1 MRRPRILAPVPAPGR
16 AQPIRLPA
24 IVGAAIVGAAIA
36 GGGALMLE
44 QAAGLALLAALSPAA
59 LLIVTVY
66 LGSARPRAIVLA
78 YLAGAIAM
86 SVLVGVVALIVLR
99 SGHLQLRSNR
109 TPRYGLRTG
118 LGLLILAAAAVV
130 AARRSAPRPAPQPET
145 PAAPGAPG
153 AATGMI
159 ARLTARPSPL
169 TALLSGAVVFAPSL
183 TFIAAV
189 QVIAT
194 AQESPPLSA
203 LGLTLVIGIYVASV
217 WLPFVAYLAFP
228 GPAARWLA
236 AFNGWLQAHGRV
248 LLIGALT
255 VAGAYLTINGLA
267 GLIG

>member
-1 MRRPRILAPVPAPGR
+1 
-16 AQPIRLPA
+16 
-24 IVGAAIVGAAIA
+24 
-36 GGGALMLE
+36 MLE
-44 QAAGLALLAALSPAA
+44 QAAGLALLAAVSPAA

-66 LGSARPRAIVLA
+66 LGSARPRATVLA

-130 AARRSAPRPAPQPET
+130 AARRPAPRPET
-145 PAAPGAPG
+145 PAEPGAPG

>member
-1 MRRPRILAPVPAPGR
+1 
-16 AQPIRLPA
+16 
-24 IVGAAIVGAAIA
+24 
-36 GGGALMLE
+36 MLE
-44 QAAGLALLAALSPAA
+44 QAAGLALLAAVSPTA

-66 LGSARPRAIVLA
+66 LGSARPRATVLC

-86 SVLVGVVALIVLR
+86 SVLVGVVALILLR

-130 AARRSAPRPAPQPET
+130 AARRSAPRPAPRPAPQPET

-203 LGLTLVIGIYVASV
+203 LGLALVIGIYVASV